1 MVPEAASPSGPPSSR
16 MSRTSA
22 PVAIVPE
29 RGAPRGQ
36 GSVPEEG
43 SGSDQWAEPLQPKS
57 SRGEEPGRKEEGG
70 PGQVRVLPV
79 SRHLGLPNSPICLL
93 SPSTSAPG
101 TLRTEHCSPPI
112 PAKPRTETSGSAHQ
126 TRGRQ
131 EHFRSVLSGNGAVR
145 QPSVKT
151 TDRPELV
158 TVLGSHQPAGVR
170 AVPAFWHFLSTLLRC
185 ILGNG
190 KKAQSFVIL
199 EVA

>member
-1 MVPEAASPSGPPSSR
+1 MSFLLMVPEAASPSGPPSSK

-29 RGAPRGQ
+29 GGAPRGQ

-43 SGSDQWAEPLQPKS
+43 PGSDQGAEPLQPKS
-57 SRGEEPGRKEEGG
+57 SRGKEAGRKEEGS

-79 SRHLGLPNSPICLL
+79 SHHLGLPNSPICLL

-101 TLRTEHCSPPI
+101 TPPAQSTAAPLI
-112 PAKPRTETSGSAHQ
+112 PAKPRTETSGRAHQ
-126 TRGRQ
+126 TSDRQ

-151 TDRPELV
+151 TDRTELV
-158 TVLGSHQPAGVR
+158 TALGSH
-170 AVPAFWHFLSTLLRC
+170 
-185 ILGNG
+185 
-190 KKAQSFVIL
+190 
-199 EVA
+199 